1 MKSGIAMSNF
11 DFDFELRLKNHG
23 REKPEKSGDGIF
35 GCIPHVRGALP
46 ESGGGSDMNADY
58 VDMLRCLNRAGVDY
72 MLVGGWA
79 VNMYGYIRATVD
91 LDIWI
96 LADADNAKKVYAA
109 VAEFGAPVSEMKPD
123 EFAEYGM
130 IFQIG
135 VAPCR
140 VDIISKI
147 SGVSYADAVTRA
159 VSKTIDGIP
168 VRIISLEDLIANK
181 KASGRAKDLADVE
194 VLEGCRK

>member
-1 MKSGIAMSNF
+1 
-11 DFDFELRLKNHG
+11 
-23 REKPEKSGDGIF
+23 
-35 GCIPHVRGALP
+35 
-46 ESGGGSDMNADY
+46 MNADY
-58 VDMLRCLNRAGVDY
+58 IDMLKCLNKAGVDY
-72 MLVGGWA
+72 ILVGGWA

-96 LADADNAKKVYAA
+96 LADAANAKKVYAA
-109 VAEFGAPVSEMKPD
+109 VAEFGAPVSEMKPED
-123 EFAEYGM
+123 FAEYGM

-159 VSKTIDGIP
+159 VPKTIDGIP
-168 VRIISLEDLIANK
+168 VRLISLEDLIANK

-194 VLEGCRK
+194 ILEGCRK

>member
-1 MKSGIAMSNF
+1 MS
-11 DFDFELRLKNHG
+11 L
-23 REKPEKSGDGIF
+23 
-35 GCIPHVRGALP
+35 
-46 ESGGGSDMNADY
+46 MNADY
-58 VDMLRCLNRAGVDY
+58 IDMLKCLNKASVDY
-72 MLVGGWA
+72 ILVGGWA

-96 LADADNAKKVYAA
+96 LADADNAKKVYSA
-109 VAEFGAPVSEMKPD
+109 VAEFGAPVSEMKPE

-159 VSKTIDGIP
+159 VPKTIDGIP
-168 VRIISLEDLIANK
+168 VRIIALEDLIANK
-181 KASGRAKDLADVE
+181 KASGRTKDLADVE
-194 VLEGCRK
+194 VLEGLRK

>member
-1 MKSGIAMSNF
+1 
-11 DFDFELRLKNHG
+11 
-23 REKPEKSGDGIF
+23 
-35 GCIPHVRGALP
+35 
-46 ESGGGSDMNADY
+46 MNADY
-58 VDMLRCLNRAGVDY
+58 IDMLKCLNKAGVDY
-72 MLVGGWA
+72 ILVGGWA

-96 LADADNAKKVYAA
+96 LADAGNAKKVYAA
-109 VAEFGAPVSEMKPD
+109 VAEFGAPVSEMKPE
-123 EFAEYGM
+123 EFAQYGM

-159 VSKTIDGIP
+159 VTKMIDGIP

-194 VLEGCRK
+194 VLEGCGK

>member
-1 MKSGIAMSNF
+1 
-11 DFDFELRLKNHG
+11 
-23 REKPEKSGDGIF
+23 
-35 GCIPHVRGALP
+35 
-46 ESGGGSDMNADY
+46 MNADY
-58 VDMLRCLNRAGVDY
+58 IDMLKCLNKAGVDY

-96 LADADNAKKVYAA
+96 LADPENARKVYGA
-109 VAEFGAPVSEMKPD
+109 VAEFGAPVSQMKPE

-159 VSKTIDGIP
+159 VPKTIDGIP
-168 VRIISLEDLIANK
+168 VRIISLDDLIANK
-181 KASGRAKDLADVE
+181 KASGRAKDLADAE
-194 VLEGCRK
+194 ALEECKK

>member
-1 MKSGIAMSNF
+1 
-11 DFDFELRLKNHG
+11 
-23 REKPEKSGDGIF
+23 
-35 GCIPHVRGALP
+35 
-46 ESGGGSDMNADY
+46 MNADY
-58 VDMLRCLNRAGVDY
+58 IDMLKCLNKAGVDY
-72 MLVGGWA
+72 ILVGGWA

-91 LDIWI
+91 LDIRV
-96 LADADNAKKVYAA
+96 LADADNAKKIYTA
-109 VAEFGAPVSEMKPD
+109 VAEFGAPVSQMKPE

-147 SGVSYADAVTRA
+147 SGVSYLDAVTRA
-159 VSKTIDGIP
+159 VPKIIDGIP
-168 VRIISLEDLIANK
+168 VRIISLDDLIANK

>member
-1 MKSGIAMSNF
+1 
-11 DFDFELRLKNHG
+11 
-23 REKPEKSGDGIF
+23 
-35 GCIPHVRGALP
+35 
-46 ESGGGSDMNADY
+46 MNADY
-58 VDMLRCLNRAGVDY
+58 IDMLKCLNKAGVDY

-96 LADADNAKKVYAA
+96 LADPENAKKVYRA
-109 VAEFGAPVSEMKPD
+109 VAEFGAPVSEMKPE

-159 VSKTIDGIP
+159 VPKTIDGVN

>member
-1 MKSGIAMSNF
+1 
-11 DFDFELRLKNHG
+11 
-23 REKPEKSGDGIF
+23 
-35 GCIPHVRGALP
+35 
-46 ESGGGSDMNADY
+46 MNADY
-58 VDMLRCLNRAGVDY
+58 IDMIKCLNKAGVDY
-72 MLVGGWA
+72 ILVGGWA

-91 LDIWI
+91 LDVWI
-96 LADADNAKKVYAA
+96 LADADNAKKVYSA
-109 VAEFGAPVSEMKPD
+109 VAEFGAPVSEMKPE

-159 VSKTIDGIP
+159 VPKTIDGIP

-194 VLEGCRK
+194 VLESCRK

>member
-1 MKSGIAMSNF
+1 
-11 DFDFELRLKNHG
+11 
-23 REKPEKSGDGIF
+23 
-35 GCIPHVRGALP
+35 
-46 ESGGGSDMNADY
+46 MNADY
-58 VDMLRCLNRAGVDY
+58 IDMLKCLNKAGVDY
-72 MLVGGWA
+72 ILVGGWA

-91 LDIWI
+91 LDVWI
-96 LADADNAKKVYAA
+96 LANADNAKKVYSA
-109 VAEFGAPVSEMKPD
+109 VAEFGAPVAEMKPED
-123 EFAEYGM
+123 FAEYGM

-147 SGVSYADAVTRA
+147 SGVTYADAVTRA
-159 VSKTIDGIP
+159 VPKTIDGIP

-194 VLEGCRK
+194 VLEGCGK

>member
-1 MKSGIAMSNF
+1 
-11 DFDFELRLKNHG
+11 
-23 REKPEKSGDGIF
+23 
-35 GCIPHVRGALP
+35 
-46 ESGGGSDMNADY
+46 MNADY
-58 VDMLRCLNRAGVDY
+58 IDMLKCLNKAGVDY
-72 MLVGGWA
+72 ILVGGWA
-79 VNMYGYIRATVD
+79 VNIYGYIRATVD

-96 LADADNAKKVYAA
+96 LADAGNAKKVYAA
-109 VAEFGAPVSEMKPD
+109 VAEFGAPVAEMKPED
-123 EFAEYGM
+123 FAEYGM

-140 VDIISKI
+140 VEIISKI

-159 VSKTIDGIP
+159 VPKTIDGIP

>member
-1 MKSGIAMSNF
+1 
-11 DFDFELRLKNHG
+11 
-23 REKPEKSGDGIF
+23 
-35 GCIPHVRGALP
+35 
-46 ESGGGSDMNADY
+46 MNADY
-58 VDMLRCLNRAGVDY
+58 IDMLKCLNKAGADY
-72 MLVGGWA
+72 ILVGGWA

-91 LDIWI
+91 LDIWV
-96 LADADNAKKVYAA
+96 LADEKKTKKVYTA
-109 VAEFGAPVSEMKPD
+109 VAEFGAPMSEVKPE

-159 VSKTIDGIP
+159 VPKTIDGIP

-194 VLEGCRK
+194 VLEGFRK

>member
-1 MKSGIAMSNF
+1 MYERTDDKRQTMAASGAPRNPAAILHRS
-11 DFDFELRLKNHG
+11 
-23 REKPEKSGDGIF
+23 SSV
-35 GCIPHVRGALP
+35 PHPLSSVVRRQ
-46 ESGGGSDMNADY
+46 SF
-58 VDMLRCLNRAGVDY
+58 
-72 MLVGGWA
+72 
-79 VNMYGYIRATVD
+79 
-91 LDIWI
+91 
-96 LADADNAKKVYAA
+96 
-109 VAEFGAPVSEMKPD
+109 AEFGAPVSEMKPE
-123 EFAEYGM
+123 EFAQYGM

-159 VSKTIDGIP
+159 VPKTIDGIP

>member
-1 MKSGIAMSNF
+1 
-11 DFDFELRLKNHG
+11 
-23 REKPEKSGDGIF
+23 
-35 GCIPHVRGALP
+35 
-46 ESGGGSDMNADY
+46 MNADY
-58 VDMLRCLNRAGVDY
+58 IDMLKCLNKAGVDY
-72 MLVGGWA
+72 ILVGGWA

-91 LDIWI
+91 LDVWI
-96 LADADNAKKVYAA
+96 LADADNAKKVYSA
-109 VAEFGAPVSEMKPD
+109 VAEFGAPVSAMKPE

-159 VSKTIDGIP
+159 VPKTIDGIP

>member
-1 MKSGIAMSNF
+1 
-11 DFDFELRLKNHG
+11 
-23 REKPEKSGDGIF
+23 
-35 GCIPHVRGALP
+35 
-46 ESGGGSDMNADY
+46 MNADY
-58 VDMLRCLNRAGVDY
+58 IDMLKCLNKAGVDY
-72 MLVGGWA
+72 ILVGGWA

-91 LDIWI
+91 LDVWI
-96 LADADNAKKVYAA
+96 LADADNAKKVYSA
-109 VAEFGAPVSEMKPD
+109 VAEFGAPVAEMKPED
-123 EFAEYGM
+123 FAEYGM

-159 VSKTIDGIP
+159 VPKTIDGIP